1 MCLVFHINGSTLYIL
16 SCALFLSLGRD
27 LGPLDHQGNP
37 DGHLDCFQSF
47 AVLNKVAVNC
57 LVHGSFHTCLY
68 LWRNSYKWNCW
79 VKDYVHFNFSLHTC
93 YTNFWQLWSLLVKKW
108 KKLPPPLTP
117 NPCLWWSCSFF
128 VFLPFADTS
137 LLALGCSS
145 QSHPCLPDPGS
156 PLLPLPRLFLLSSLR
171 RDFLTSAQ
179 SLGWHWGS

>member
-47 AVLNKVAVNC
+47 AVLNKVSVNC

-108 KKLPPPLTP
+108 KKAPLNSKPMPLVELLLLCLPPFCRHFPPGPGVQLSEP
-117 NPCLWWSCSFF
+117 P
-128 VFLPFADTS
+128 
-137 LLALGCSS
+137 LLAWSWVF
-145 QSHPCLPDPGS
+145 PP
-156 PLLPLPRLFLLSSLR
+156 PLPRLFLLSSLR
-171 RDFLTSAQ
+171 RDFPTCAQ
-179 SLGWHWGS
+179 SLGWDWGS